1 MYVTECDVR
10 RAAWWSPP
18 PVRFETCSENITFE
32 PSFPST
38 GAACRNCRRKQ
49 SWRTGYE
56 AQAHLDNHR
65 GRLSGRIAAIFRTS
79 NQSRRSNDEAR
90 AKQGDRSRL
99 PQRDREQGKHGAFDI
114 FFSDD
119 VVFNETRNFREQYLR
134 GCRRS
139 VAPSPTIT

>member
-38 GAACRNCRRKQ
+38 GAACRNCWRKQ

-65 GRLSGRIAAIFRTS
+65 GRSVWPDRCHFSHLKPEQT
-79 NQSRRSNDEAR
+79 
-90 AKQGDRSRL
+90 KQ
-99 PQRDREQGKHGAFDI
+99 
-114 FFSDD
+114 
-119 VVFNETRNFREQYLR
+119 
-134 GCRRS
+134 
-139 VAPSPTIT
+139 